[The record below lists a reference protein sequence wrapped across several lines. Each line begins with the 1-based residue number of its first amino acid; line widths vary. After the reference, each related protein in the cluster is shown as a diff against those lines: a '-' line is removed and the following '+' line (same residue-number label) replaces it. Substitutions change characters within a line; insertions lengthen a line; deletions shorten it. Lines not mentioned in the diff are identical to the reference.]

1 SETDTLSVTGTVS
14 LDPSFGVDDL
24 VGLSAATADGTYT
37 LIDTTATDFSALNIQ
52 NWGEANKYTLGANK
66 FAWFEQGSL
75 DLVVIPEPGAALLG
89 SIGLLTL
96 LRRRRSA

>member
-1 SETDTLSVTGTVS
+1 MS
-14 LDPSFGVDDL
+14 LDTSFGVDDL
-24 VGLSAATADGTYT
+24 VGLSASTADGTYT
-37 LIDTTATDFSALNIQ
+37 LIDGTGTDYSVLGIQ

-75 DLVVIPEPGAALLG
+75 DLVVVPEPGAALLG
-89 SIGLLTL
+89 SIGMLAL